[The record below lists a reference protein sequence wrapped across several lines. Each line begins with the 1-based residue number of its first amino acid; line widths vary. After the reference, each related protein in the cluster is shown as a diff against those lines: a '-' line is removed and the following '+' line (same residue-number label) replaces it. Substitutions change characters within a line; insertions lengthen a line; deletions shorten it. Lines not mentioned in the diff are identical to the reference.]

1 MGMKFNDSDA
11 IRHYNN
17 ATGTTITAGT
27 AVAVG
32 TGFVGV
38 ASRDIP
44 PLTTGT
50 LALEGVYTLPKPTG
64 AGTDYARGSKVS
76 LYNGQMVTGAT
87 GVAAGWVEEQPA
99 TTDAT
104 VAVLLWPGC

>member
-11 IRHYNN
+11 IRHYNST
-17 ATGTTITAGT
+17 TGTIAAGT

-50 LALEGVYTLPKPTG
+50 LALEGVYMFPKPTG

-76 LYNGQMVTGAT
+76 LYLGNMVTGAT
-87 GVAAGWVEEQPA
+87 GVGAGWVEEQP
-99 TTDAT
+99 TTTSAE